1 MRDAFAWADR
11 SRMANAITS
20 IGLGRTDLAPLL
32 GSVQAPTMF
41 LTGSAHPYWSP
52 KQAEAAAARLP
63 HGSSG
68 VVPDAAYLLP
78 LEAPTAFSD
87 RVRQFWANSPTP

>member
-1 MRDAFAWADR
+1 
-11 SRMANAITS
+11 MANAITS

-32 GSVQAPTMF
+32 GSVQAPTLF

-52 KQAEAAAARLP
+52 EQAEAAAARLP

-68 VVPDAAYLLP
+68 IVPDAAYLLP
-78 LEAPTAFSD
+78 LE
-87 RVRQFWANSPTP
+87 SPTVFSTWVRTSWAQS